1 MKRIT
6 KALLTSVVISAT
18 LALLAG
24 CAGMADA
31 GSAFSGLGRIS
42 EKKSTYDGKRVIT
55 VSPAPLYDPN
65 GGWMGVPFF
74 LGAEWNESY
83 PDTVGLVLQYKSSTS
98 ASNIYISFRS
108 LKINVNGKTYTFDS
122 RGNTN
127 YSSGTY
133 NSVSKRI
140 YTESESVIPIPYELF
155 KQMMN
160 SSNCTL
166 RIGSSEGYVDALFS
180 QDRIPGGQGTAKH
193 YMVELV
199 DRIQGK

>member
-1 MKRIT
+1 MKIIT
-6 KALLTSVVISAT
+6 KPLLTSVIAAAT
-18 LALLAG
+18 LAFLAG

-42 EKKSTYDGKRVIT
+42 ETKSTYDGKRVIT

-74 LGAEWNESY
+74 LGAEWNEAY

-98 ASNIYISFRS
+98 ASYISFRS
-108 LKINVNGKTYTFDS
+108 LKINVDGKTYTFDS
-122 RGNTN
+122 SGNTN

-140 YTESESVIPIPYELF
+140 YTESESVIPIPYDLF
-155 KQMMN
+155 KQMMS

-166 RIGSSEGYVDALFS
+166 RIGSSQGYVDALFS

-193 YMVELV
+193 YMIELA
-199 DRIQGK
+199 DRIEGK